1 MSAPPD
7 STAASEPTDATT
19 EESTHDS
26 TSPSTGTSSGRRRLP
41 TILVVVATCIAVL
54 STLTTWVKTQA
65 LDTDEWV
72 AKSDEL
78 LADPQIRDAL
88 SVYLADQLFTVVDV
102 GAALEGLLPEQLS
115 GLAGPLAGAFRGP
128 AGDAVDQLLASQR
141 FADLWSSANR
151 VTHERVVAILREE
164 TTSAATS
171 VSDGTVTLE
180 LGVILRA
187 LGESL
192 GIPASAL
199 DRIPPDAG
207 QITVFQSDQLASAQT
222 AVQILDFL
230 SWFLFIVVVALYAL
244 AVFLARDRERMLFKV
259 GVALVVGGLSVLML
273 RAIGVRRTVD
283 AVVEDANRSIGR
295 IVGEIATRLLQ
306 EIAWTGITFG
316 LLIAVFAA
324 LLTDHR
330 WAVAVRRALAR
341 FTASTGG
348 AIAAAVLILLGLMWW
363 SPGRAFDR
371 WVTALT
377 LIALAIAAVA
387 VLVRRIRSEF
397 PAASDGAVPPSAP

>member
-1 MSAPPD
+1 MSVSPD
-7 STAASEPTDATT
+7 STAASEPTGEMAHV
-19 EESTHDS
+19 STDDTRV
-26 TSPSTGTSSGRRRLP
+26 TSRGPGWLP
-41 TILVVVATCIAVL
+41 TTLVVVATCIAVL
-54 STLTTWVKTQA
+54 STLTTWVKTEA
-65 LDTDEWV
+65 LDTDKWV
-72 AKSDEL
+72 ANSDEL
-78 LADPQIRDAL
+78 IADPEIRDAL
-88 SVYLADQLFTVVDV
+88 AVYLTDQLFTAVDV

-128 AGDAVDQLLASQR
+128 AGEAVDQLLASQR

-151 VTHERVVAILREE
+151 VAHEKIVAILRDE
-164 TTSAATS
+164 TSAATS
-171 VSDGTVTLE
+171 ATDGTVTLE
-180 LGVILRA
+180 LGVIIRA

-192 GIPASAL
+192 GIPAAAL

-207 QITVFQSDQLASAQT
+207 QITVLQSDQLASAQT
-222 AVQILDFL
+222 VVQILDFL
-230 SWFLFIVVVALYAL
+230 SWFLFLVVVLLYAL
-244 AVFLARDRERMLFKV
+244 AVFLARERERMLFKV
-259 GVALVVGGLSVLML
+259 GVALVIGGFSVLML

-316 LLIAVFAA
+316 LLIALFAA

-330 WAVAVRRALAR
+330 WAVAVRRTLAR
-341 FTASTGG
+341 FGASTG
-348 AIAAAVLILLGLMWW
+348 AAVGFTVLVLLGLMWW

-377 LIALAIAAVA
+377 LISLVIGGVV
-387 VLVRRIRSEF
+387 VLVTRVRAEF
-397 PAASDGAVPPSAP
+397 PVAAADAAE